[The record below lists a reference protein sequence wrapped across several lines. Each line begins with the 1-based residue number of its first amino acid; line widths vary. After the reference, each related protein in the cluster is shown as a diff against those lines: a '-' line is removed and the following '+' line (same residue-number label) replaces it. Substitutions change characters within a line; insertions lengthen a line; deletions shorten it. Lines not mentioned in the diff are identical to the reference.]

1 MNSRTLSITPVPE
14 GKLVEIVYDESLFR
28 SEAREGLRG
37 FCDKGFLGSDC
48 DSDEL
53 EQVGDFSFINQ
64 TPQCSSRNA
73 TSEPLDSVDSLEL
86 PTSTVDDC
94 PLDSRRAF
102 CVRRLSEEHQEVIS
116 NSNSERPIAKR
127 L

>member
-1 MNSRTLSITPVPE
+1 MENVH
-14 GKLVEIVYDESLFR
+14 DESLFR
-28 SEAREGLRG
+28 SEAREGLRER
-37 FCDKGFLGSDC
+37 SS

-53 EQVGDFSFINQ
+53 EQVGDFSFIDQ
-64 TPQCSSRNA
+64 TPQCSSQNA

-86 PTSTVDDC
+86 PTSTIDDC

-102 CVRRLSEEHQEVIS
+102 YVRRLSEEHQEVIS
-116 NSNSERPIAKR
+116 NSNSERPVAKR